1 MSQRILM
8 IVTSHSRI
16 DDSHETG
23 IWFEEFAVP
32 YNRFLQ
38 QGYKVT
44 VMSPAGG
51 DAPLDANSLA
61 DYKATDDNERAKQA
75 LKGLPALDN
84 SVQADDYDAVFL
96 PGGHGTMFDLPDNP
110 QVQRLIADF
119 YSAGK
124 PVASVCHGPACL
136 VNVSSEGVSL
146 IKGRKVTAFTDSE
159 ERAVQLDQVMPFLL
173 ESRLRELGA
182 EFVPAD
188 DWADN
193 VIVDGNLI
201 TGQNP
206 QSSGSAAEAMV
217 TMLEGNN

>member
-1 MSQRILM
+1 MSKRILM

-16 DDSHETG
+16 DDTHETG
-23 IWFEEFAVP
+23 IWFEEFSVP

-38 QGYKVT
+38 QGYAVT

-61 DYKATDDNERAKQA
+61 EYQATEDNERAQVA
-75 LKGLPALDN
+75 LKGLPALN
-84 SVQADDYDAVFL
+84 GSVQANNYDAVFF

-110 QVQRLIADF
+110 HVQRLIQDF

-146 IKGRKVTAFTDSE
+146 VKGRKVTAFTDSE
-159 ERAVQLDQVMPFLL
+159 ERVVQLDQVMPFLL
-173 ESRLRELGA
+173 ETRLRELGA
-182 EFVPAD
+182 VFVPAD

-193 VIVDGNLI
+193 TIVDGHLI

-206 QSSGSAAEAMV
+206 QSSGSAAEAMIKL
-217 TMLEGNN
+217 LED

>member
-1 MSQRILM
+1 MSKRILM

-23 IWFEEFAVP
+23 IWFEEFSVP

-38 QGYKVT
+38 QGYEVT

-61 DYKATDDNERAKQA
+61 DYQATDDNEAAKLA
-75 LKGLPALDN
+75 LKGLAALDD
-84 SVQADDYDAVFL
+84 SVQASDYDAVFL

-110 QVQRLIADF
+110 HVQRLIESF
-119 YSAGK
+119 NSAGK

-136 VNVSSEGVSL
+136 VNVSSNGVSL
-146 IKGRKVTAFTDSE
+146 VKGRKITAFTDNE
-159 ERAVQLDQVMPFLL
+159 ERAVQLDKVMPFLL

-182 EFVPAD
+182 EFMPAD

-193 VIVDGNLI
+193 TIVDGNLI

-206 QSSGSAAEAMV
+206 QSSGSAAEALV
-217 TMLEGNN
+217 GLLEG